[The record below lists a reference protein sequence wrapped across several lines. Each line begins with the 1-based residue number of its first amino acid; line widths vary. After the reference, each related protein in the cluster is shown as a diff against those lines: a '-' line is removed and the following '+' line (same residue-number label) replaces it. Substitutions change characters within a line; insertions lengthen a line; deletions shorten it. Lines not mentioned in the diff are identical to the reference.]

1 MRSISHL
8 KKFFKGLQKKTFDFR
23 QNAPFCHK
31 SGKNP
36 PKKRYYDGAMEVYIE
51 DVFIDNFI
59 INFILLFTT
68 AKIMHLDARW
78 WQLALAT
85 LLGVGASILTLFISI
100 TGVALV
106 GFKLLLSILMVLC
119 ICTHPSLQ
127 KFFLAYLAFLCLTF
141 IIGGACLALALTIGE
156 VFISESGQVSYTL
169 ALPMG
174 FIIGIAFGLAYIIAK
189 LFVSL
194 KNRLLRQNFM
204 FSATLNGF
212 KIKAFL
218 DTGNRLCDPATGKP
232 ITIISF
238 EYFEKIFK
246 DVSLATIILRKK
258 CDKLRDMHFI
268 KANTIAP
275 DARDIMVFCVDTL
288 NLSQNKEK
296 ITIKNALLGLSFAG
310 IGKSLDCGLLLNPL
324 LLNGEYN
331 E

>member
-1 MRSISHL
+1 
-8 KKFFKGLQKKTFDFR
+8 
-23 QNAPFCHK
+23 
-31 SGKNP
+31 
-36 PKKRYYDGAMEVYIE
+36 MEVYIE

-78 WQLALAT
+78 WHLALAT
-85 LLGVGASILTLFISI
+85 ALGVGASILTLFISI
-100 TGVALV
+100 TGFALI
-106 GFKLLLSILMVLC
+106 GFKLLLSILMVLL
-119 ICTHPSLQ
+119 ICPQPTFQ
-127 KFFLAYLAFLCLTF
+127 KFFLSYLSFLCLTF
-141 IIGGACLALALTIGE
+141 IIGGACLALALTMGE
-156 VFISESGQVSYTL
+156 VFINENGQVSYTL

-174 FIIGIAFGLAYIIAK
+174 IIMGVAFILACLIIK

-204 FSATLNGF
+204 FSATLNGV

-218 DTGNRLCDPATGKP
+218 DTGNRLCDPASGKP
-232 ITIISF
+232 ITIISY

-246 DVSLATIILRKK
+246 DVSLATIIMRKK
-258 CDKLRDMHFI
+258 SDKLRDMHFI
-268 KANTIAP
+268 KASTIAP

-296 ITIKNALLGLSFAG
+296 ITIKNALLGLSFASL
-310 IGKSLDCGLLLNPL
+310 GKSLDCGLLLNPL